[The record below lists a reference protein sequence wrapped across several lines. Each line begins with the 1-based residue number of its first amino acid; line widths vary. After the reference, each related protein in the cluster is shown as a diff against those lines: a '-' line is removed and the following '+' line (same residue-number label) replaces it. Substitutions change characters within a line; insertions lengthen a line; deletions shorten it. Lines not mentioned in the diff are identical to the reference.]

1 MQIFREKNAILRGRN
16 VFFLENPEDPDRCAD
31 PGSIEGHLISNKT
44 KAEEGARNRRRGK
57 PNDIRHNEQ
66 NKEKT
71 K

>member
-1 MQIFREKNAILRGRN
+1 MQILEGENAILRGRN

-31 PGSIEGHLISNKT
+31 PGSIEGQLISNKT

-66 NKEKT
+66 NRERIK
-71 K
+71 